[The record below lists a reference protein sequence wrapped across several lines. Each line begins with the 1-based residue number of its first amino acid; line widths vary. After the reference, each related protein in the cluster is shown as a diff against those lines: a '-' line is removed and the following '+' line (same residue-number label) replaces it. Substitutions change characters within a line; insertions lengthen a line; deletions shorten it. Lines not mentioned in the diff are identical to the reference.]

1 MKRRRC
7 CWDFCQTMVCHN
19 CPPPTYVPIS
29 PLIVPA
35 LVAELRKKWQS
46 EPNRSSAEKWKD
58 IPSNT
63 STKKHLYDAKHDIIV
78 EYLYPRLDSEV
89 TKHLN
94 HLLKSPFV
102 VHPGTGRVCV
112 PIDSEHPEDFDP
124 LTVPTVTELLK
135 EIDEWN
141 VESKEDLLK
150 KDEEKKP
157 DIDKTSLKPY
167 VEYFRKFVAG
177 VLRDETKEQVKVKRE
192 RAAVDAMEF

>member
-1 MKRRRC
+1 M
-7 CWDFCQTMVCHN
+7 
-19 CPPPTYVPIS
+19 
-29 PLIVPA
+29 
-35 LVAELRKKWQS
+35 
-46 EPNRSSAEKWKD
+46 
-58 IPSNT
+58 
-63 STKKHLYDAKHDIIV
+63 
-78 EYLYPRLDSEV
+78 
-89 TKHLN
+89 
-94 HLLKSPFV
+94 
-102 VHPGTGRVCV
+102 HPGTGRVCV

-157 DIDKTSLKPY
+157 DVDKTSLKPY
-167 VEYFRKFVAG
+167 VEYFRKFVAR